1 MHLCWYSFINSTLV
15 FNKLFTLENL
25 SITLKGIYKEETK
38 IENYLIYHFS
48 TCYRHEI
55 YRT

>member
-25 SITLKGIYKEETK
+25 SIALKGIFKEETK
-38 IENYLIYHFS
+38 IEKYFIYNFS
-48 TCYRHEI
+48 TCYIHEM
-55 YRT
+55 YTT

>member
-25 SITLKGIYKEETK
+25 SIALKGIFKEETK
-38 IENYLIYHFS
+38 IEKYFMYHFS
-48 TCYRHEI
+48 TCYIHEI
-55 YRT
+55 FTT